1 MSIKFNY
8 FNFSLTVVEP
18 LCDTWGAKKS
28 AGSWDLILEFD
39 YNNKS
44 VQEHNNWYAE
54 TLKKTLEAFSFLA
67 KAYAIS
73 FGVSIYNS
81 QNKHEVISLIRQEN
95 QSYNN
100 YIKTA
105 CEAIKQYST
114 DIDSISIGFDFFVY
128 VRTEKSF
135 SKPVRT
141 WIREFGK
148 SNDLGSMTMNL
159 SVEDEEA
166 GILFSM
172 NHTLFYPFSYQTGE
186 DNSELFELNQ
196 PLLEEA
202 LRNWEQELEGE
213 IEVDG
218 LPGIY
223 KYGFLPEDQWNQ
235 MKPKT

>member
-1 MSIKFNY
+1 MVENQFIDRN
-8 FNFSLTVVEP
+8 LPVVEP
-18 LCDTWGAKKS
+18 VLDTWGAKKS
-28 AGSWDLILEFD
+28 AGSWDIILEFD

-73 FGVSIYNS
+73 FGTSIYNS

-135 SKPVRT
+135 PKPTRI

-148 SNDLGSMTMNL
+148 SNDLGGMMMEL
-159 SVEDEEA
+159 SIEDEAA

-186 DNSELFELNQ
+186 DNSELFELNR

-202 LRNWEQELEGE
+202 LRNWEQKLEGE

-223 KYGFLPEDQWNQ
+223 KYGFLPEDQW
-235 MKPKT
+235 